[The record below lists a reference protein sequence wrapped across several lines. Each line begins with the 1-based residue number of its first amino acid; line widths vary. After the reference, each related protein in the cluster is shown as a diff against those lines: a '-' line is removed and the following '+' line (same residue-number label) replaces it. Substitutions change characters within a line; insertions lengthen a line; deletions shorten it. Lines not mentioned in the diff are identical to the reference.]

1 MCKKDKIIFFKEK
14 KIKKNT
20 YLNWRLFIL
29 YLFIFLSF
37 LILTMRIIF
46 LQVINSDKLIR
57 EGDRRISRTQSLL
70 NTRGIIHDRTGYPL
84 AVTISVNAIC
94 ADPSEIINI
103 NNIYQ
108 NPRWQAL
115 SNILSI
121 PLKIILS
128 HINNHKTSKFIYL
141 ARQVTPEIGDYIKQL
156 NLPGIF
162 LLEESKRYYPSGKIA
177 AQLIGFTNID
187 GIGIEGIEKSFN
199 TILTGKPGKRK
210 IKKDNKG
217 HIIENIS
224 LIKKDISNH
233 LTLSI
238 DRKLQTIVY
247 HQLHKAVEKHHAN
260 SGTAILMHINTGEI
274 LAMANFP
281 SYNPNNMK
289 NTIKKNIR
297 NRAIADMFE
306 PGSTVKPIVVLE
318 GLRLGIIQ
326 ENSIIQTKPFFIHK
340 HEIKDISY
348 HEKLSITG
356 ILKKSSN
363 VGISKIAL
371 SIPTMQLINSY
382 MNFGLG
388 KPTQLGLIGEQNGL
402 FPKKKKKWSDLDKAT
417 FSFGYGLMVTPLQ
430 LTRLYATIGS
440 GGIYRPVS
448 ILKVN
453 APVPGIRVFPE
464 KYVNTVINMLE
475 RVSQP
480 GGVGIKAAVKG
491 YRVAIKT
498 GTAKK
503 IDKNGHYIKK
513 YIAYTAGI
521 APVSCPIFSL
531 VIIIDNPKGKKYYG
545 GAVSAPVF
553 SKIMTLIFKKM
564 HIQPDNLLTNN
575 TAK

>member
-1 MCKKDKIIFFKEK
+1 MYKKDKIIFFKEK

-37 LILTMRIIF
+37 LMLTMRIIF
-46 LQVINSDKLIR
+46 VQVINSDKLIR
-57 EGDRRISRTQSLL
+57 EGDLRISRTQSLL

-121 PLKIILS
+121 PLNIILS

-141 ARQVTPEIGDYIKQL
+141 ARQVTPEIGDYIKKL

-210 IKKDNKG
+210 IRKDNKG

-224 LIKKDISNH
+224 LIKKDISNN

-238 DRKLQTIVY
+238 DKKLQTIVY

-260 SGTAILMHINTGEI
+260 SGTAILMNINTGEV

-318 GLRLGIIQ
+318 ALRLGIIQ

-340 HEIKDISY
+340 HQIKDISY

-371 SIPTMQLINSY
+371 SIPTTQLINSY

-388 KPTQLGLIGEQNGL
+388 KPTQLGLIGEKNGL
-402 FPKKKKKWSDLDKAT
+402 FPKKKKWSDLDKAT

-440 GGIYRPVS
+440 GGIYRPIS

-453 APVPGIRVFPE
+453 TPVPGIRVFPE

-480 GGVGIKAAVKG
+480 GGVGIQAAVKG

-503 IDKNGHYIKK
+503 IDKHGHYIKK

-531 VIIIDNPKGKKYYG
+531 VIIIDNPTGKKYYG

-564 HIQPDNLLTNN
+564 HIKPDNLLINN
-575 TAK
+575 T